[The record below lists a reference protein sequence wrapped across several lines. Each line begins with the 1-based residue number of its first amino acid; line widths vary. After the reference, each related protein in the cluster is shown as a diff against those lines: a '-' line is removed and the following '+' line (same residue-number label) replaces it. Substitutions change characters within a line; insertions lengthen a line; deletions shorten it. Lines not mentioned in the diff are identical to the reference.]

1 MDVREQ
7 VDFTDYFII
16 CTGTSDRML
25 QSLSDAV
32 KNEIREKISSSLHC
46 ARHRRRGWMLLDIG
60 DIVVHI
66 FSPDR
71 RNYYSLEELW
81 NESKILL
88 SYNNSYFHYIIF
100 QYFKKS
106 LSLTLRKEI
115 SYLLVIYDIKEEY
128 IAIIHLYIN
137 TYFLGGKNVKGE
149 SRLNY
154 GLQLMLALASDPN
167 NTSKSYGGN
176 FGKSFHSLPF
186 LHQMLIHFSKMV

>member
-32 KNEIREKISSSLHC
+32 KNEIREKYQAHC
-46 ARHRRRGWMLLDIG
+46 IVQGIAEGGWMLLDIG

-88 SYNNSYFHYIIF
+88 
-100 QYFKKS
+100 K
-106 LSLTLRKEI
+106 
-115 SYLLVIYDIKEEY
+115 
-128 IAIIHLYIN
+128 
-137 TYFLGGKNVKGE
+137 
-149 SRLNY
+149 
-154 GLQLMLALASDPN
+154 LQ
-167 NTSKSYGGN
+167 
-176 FGKSFHSLPF
+176 
-186 LHQMLIHFSKMV
+186 

>member
-1 MDVREQ
+1 MENHKAEEITLMDVREQ

-32 KNEIREKISSSLHC
+32 KNGIREKYQVHC
-46 ARHRRRGWMLLDIG
+46 IVQGIAEGGWMLLDIG

-88 SYNNSYFHYIIF
+88 
-100 QYFKKS
+100 K
-106 LSLTLRKEI
+106 
-115 SYLLVIYDIKEEY
+115 
-128 IAIIHLYIN
+128 
-137 TYFLGGKNVKGE
+137 
-149 SRLNY
+149 
-154 GLQLMLALASDPN
+154 LQ
-167 NTSKSYGGN
+167 
-176 FGKSFHSLPF
+176 
-186 LHQMLIHFSKMV
+186 